1 MYNTK
6 QIAWR
11 AYKKGY
17 HTGESIKWFSYF
29 HSILTGACFTFF
41 IGLFSVAPVN
51 ISNNFPLWWATLGFA
66 ISTLLNTGFSLFY
79 IFANDERE
87 FIFELHSYSKAV
99 NLMIITSLAL
109 PVISFIMLLFYYSP
123 HIGEII
129 LCITAILSLIIK
141 RMFSEI
147 KSTKDK
153 IENRK
158 SWLIENEKFDE
169 YHTLCE
175 QYDFPIFTPE
185 EQTQRNTEF
194 YFLIKIYKII
204 KKYLDSNNQT
214 DNIDNVYFFNNE
226 LLNIIHEMY
235 NSRNPPPGILS
246 KKTKEL
252 IILTMAENNELNKK
266 KISEELARLNEYID
280 NRLYYFK

>member
-1 MYNTK
+1 MYKTK

-129 LCITAILSLIIK
+129 LCITVILSLIIK
-141 RMFSEI
+141 IMFSEI

-153 IENRK
+153 IETRK
-158 SWLIENEKFDE
+158 SCLIKNEKFD
-169 YHTLCE
+169 
-175 QYDFPIFTPE
+175 
-185 EQTQRNTEF
+185 
-194 YFLIKIYKII
+194 
-204 KKYLDSNNQT
+204 
-214 DNIDNVYFFNNE
+214 
-226 LLNIIHEMY
+226 
-235 NSRNPPPGILS
+235 
-246 KKTKEL
+246 
-252 IILTMAENNELNKK
+252 
-266 KISEELARLNEYID
+266 
-280 NRLYYFK
+280 